1 MTLPL
6 PITLATAS
14 TLALLAAVIATRAA
28 MGRGKHGILMG
39 DGGNPDMI
47 ARMRTHAN
55 FVEYVPLL
63 LILMGLLEI
72 AGANRTLLIASG
84 VVLLLARVLH
94 AIGMARPAPNV
105 YRAAGTVS
113 TFLLVLLFAGY
124 GLVVAIS
131 P

>member
-1 MTLPL
+1 L
-6 PITLATAS
+6 S
-14 TLALLAAVIATRAA
+14 
-28 MGRGKHGILMG
+28 K
-39 DGGNPDMI
+39 DS
-47 ARMRTHAN
+47 
-55 FVEYVPLL
+55 
-63 LILMGLLEI
+63 LLEI

-84 VVLLLARVLH
+84 AVLLLARVLH
-94 AIGMARPAPNV
+94 AIGMSRPAPNV